1 MDDTGSECRVEA
13 KKENCLFQRQSFSES
28 PAPHHTPPPPFSLP
42 IIRPSQLAT
51 VVVLL
56 ALIVPGSLLSFS
68 GFHHPLPFSLIPRI
82 SWIGKSHTEPGQSV
96 LKHTLR
102 TTLRESPEGL
112 IENNDFWAL
121 PQWFLSTKIWGQ
133 LILEESEDLSILGQE
148 GLLVLSCSSHLMFP
162 YLVNKEK
169 QGAKRR

>member
-1 MDDTGSECRVEA
+1 MDDTGSECTVEA

-28 PAPHHTPPPPFSLP
+28 PPPHHLLLLLPFSLP

-68 GFHHPLPFSLIPRI
+68 GFHHPLPFSVIPRI
-82 SWIGKSHTEPGQSV
+82 SWTGKSHTEPEQSF

-112 IENNDFWAL
+112 IENKDFWAL
-121 PQWFLSTKIWGQ
+121 PQTCCILGGLGFCILSNTQWFLSTKIWGQ
-133 LILEESEDLSILGQE
+133 LILEE
-148 GLLVLSCSSHLMFP
+148 V
-162 YLVNKEK
+162 KT
-169 QGAKRR
+169 